1 MRSDYE
7 LLIVGDTQR
16 ADLSL
21 NPPEYAVITER
32 SLREGLLVILD
43 FSNHPDDERMEA
55 MRAETLG
62 SQPMSSRQA
71 CLKMA
76 RQSDIYLGI

>member
-1 MRSDYE
+1 
-7 LLIVGDTQR
+7 
-16 ADLSL
+16 
-21 NPPEYAVITER
+21 
-32 SLREGLLVILD
+32 
-43 FSNHPDDERMEA
+43 MEA